1 MGRLV
6 PQKNHKFLIKAF
18 SLFHKIHT
26 EYHLNIYGI
35 GPLLDELQNLVKKLN
50 LVEYIHFKGFF
61 EEIHEQIKDAEQF
74 ILSSDFEG
82 MPNALLEA
90 MM

>member
-61 EEIHEQIKDAEQF
+61 EEIHEQIKMLNNSF
-74 ILSSDFEG
+74 YHLILKVCL
-82 MPNALLEA
+82 MPYWKP
-90 MM
+90 

>member
-35 GPLLDELQNLVKKLN
+35 GPLLDELQNLVKELN
-50 LVEYIHFKGFF
+50 LVEYVHFKGFF
-61 EEIHEQIKDAEQF
+61 EEIMSK
-74 ILSSDFEG
+74 
-82 MPNALLEA
+82 
-90 MM
+90 